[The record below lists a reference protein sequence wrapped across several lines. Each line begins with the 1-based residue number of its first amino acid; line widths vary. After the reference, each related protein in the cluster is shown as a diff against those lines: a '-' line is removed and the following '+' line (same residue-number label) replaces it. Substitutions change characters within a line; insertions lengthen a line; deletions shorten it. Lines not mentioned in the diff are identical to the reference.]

1 MFTVHALLKIRSKWM
16 MGAEKYSK
24 AFLRHKSFRSLRSQ
38 GVFENTE
45 LRKHKFKIASLAEMK
60 TKGFLNNVNK
70 LRKPY
75 WK

>member
-1 MFTVHALLKIRSKWM
+1 

-45 LRKHKFKIASLAEMK
+45 LRKHKFEIASLGEMK